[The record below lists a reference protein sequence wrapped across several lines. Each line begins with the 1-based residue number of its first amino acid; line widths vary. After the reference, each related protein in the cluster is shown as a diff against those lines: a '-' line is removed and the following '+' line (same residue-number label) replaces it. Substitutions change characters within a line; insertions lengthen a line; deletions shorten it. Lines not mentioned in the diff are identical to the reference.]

1 MIYFISALA
10 LIAVFLAIWF
20 FLENKKQG
28 AIQLLL
34 EHRITEISE
43 EKEVLMAEKEE
54 VRAQRES
61 TKGELIQA
69 SSERDMYLRQLEE
82 QKINFGEQRET
93 LEKQLHLMGKNLVE
107 EGSKTLKSESHLKLN
122 ELLAPFKE
130 KLEKFE
136 KEVRDS
142 HDSNTKQFTSM
153 SSVVKTLSEQ
163 HDKMKST
170 AQNLVDALRGENK
183 VQGDWGEMALERI
196 LESSGLV
203 KGREYDT
210 QGSFRD
216 EDGNLQRP
224 DVVINLPENKKI
236 IIDSKVSLR
245 AFERFVNEDDLVLK
259 KEALKDHILSL
270 KTHIKQL
277 GDKDYSHLTDIN
289 SPEFVLL
296 FIPLESSFA
305 LAAKEEPD
313 LYELAMKQK
322 IVMVTPS
329 TLLATLKT
337 VDSIW
342 KHERTNKN
350 AVEIAEQAGRLY
362 DKFKSFVDDMER
374 IGKKQ
379 DEAKGAYTDALN
391 KLATGNGNLISRVE
405 KLKALGVKTKKNLDQ
420 KYIGDEQDEET
431 NELE

>member
-10 LIAVFLAIWF
+10 LIALFLSVWF
-20 FLENKKQG
+20 FLENKKQQ
-28 AIQLLL
+28 AVHQILEERINIVTREKDQL
-34 EHRITEISE
+34 
-43 EKEVLMAEKEE
+43 VAEKDEL
-54 VRAQRES
+54 RNQREVA
-61 TKGELIQA
+61 TGELIQA
-69 SSERDMYLRQLEE
+69 TSEREMYRLQIEE
-82 QKINFGEQRET
+82 QKKNFSEQKET
-93 LEKQLHLMGKNLVE
+93 LEKQLLLMGKNLVE
-107 EGSKTLKSESHLKLN
+107 EGSKTLKTESQTKLN

-130 KLEKFE
+130 KLENFE
-136 KEVRDS
+136 KEVRENHKRDIE
-142 HDSNTKQFTSM
+142 QYTSM
-153 SSVVKTLSEQ
+153 SAVVKTLSEQ

-196 LESSGLV
+196 LESSGLI

-224 DVVINLPENKKI
+224 DVIINLPENKKI

-245 AFERFVNEDDLVLK
+245 AFEKYINEDNLELK
-259 KEALKDHILSL
+259 KEALKDHVLSL

-350 AVEIAEQAGRLY
+350 ALEIAEQAGRLY

-379 DEAKGAYTDALN
+379 DEAKIAFTDALN
-391 KLATGNGNLISRVE
+391 KLSTGNGNLITRVE
-405 KLKALGVKTKKNLDQ
+405 KLKALGVKAKKDLDK
-420 KYIGDEQDEET
+420 KYIGEDQDDQSE
-431 NELE
+431 